1 MFNNMSH
8 MPFPFMGLPQ
18 MQQMMFPFN
27 MQGMNSSADMPNG
40 QQINGF
46 PFGMMSQMP
55 MMFPFSMQ
63 GMNNSTIDA
72 ANAQQMNGFPFG
84 MMPQMLMM
92 FPFFMQG
99 MNNSTID
106 VANAQ
111 QMNGF
116 PFGMMPQMPMMFP
129 FFMQGMNNDQ
139 GKEDTAS
146 QDGFPFM
153 GMTIPKTMLQKLL
166 NMDWSPEELDKLQK
180 VIDMIYAVMPK
191 K

>member
-1 MFNNMSH
+1 MFNNMSP

-72 ANAQQMNGFPFG
+72 ANAQQ
-84 MMPQMLMM
+84 
-92 FPFFMQG
+92 
-99 MNNSTID
+99 I
-106 VANAQ
+106 
-111 QMNGF
+111 NGF